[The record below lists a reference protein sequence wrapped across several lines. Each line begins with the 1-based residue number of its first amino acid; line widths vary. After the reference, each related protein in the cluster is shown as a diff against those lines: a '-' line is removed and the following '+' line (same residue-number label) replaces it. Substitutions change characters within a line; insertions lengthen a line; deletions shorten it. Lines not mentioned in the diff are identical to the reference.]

1 MIIYRGRGMFLYK
14 VEGSK
19 ILKNAFNVHN
29 TLGYGF
35 LEKVYQNALI
45 IELEERGLS
54 VNPEVDIEV
63 NYKGRIV
70 GKYKPDLIVKN
81 NIILEIKTEKFINK
95 VHIAQV
101 LNYLKVTDTKVG
113 YLLNFGIE
121 KVEYKRLIF

>member
-1 MIIYRGRGMFLYK
+1 MFLYK

-19 ILKNAFNVHN
+19 ILKSAFNVHN

-54 VNPEVDIEV
+54 VNSEVDIEV

-70 GKYKPDLIVKN
+70 GKYKPDLIVN
-81 NIILEIKTEKFINK
+81 SNIILELKTEKFVNN

-101 LNYLKVTDTKVG
+101 LNYLKATDTKVG
-113 YLLNFGIE
+113 YLLNFGLE